1 MKENQFK
8 KRGLYSTEEATFIA
22 FSFAPEVFYLTHIR
36 DHVHKLMKP
45 FKPYDST
52 VGRKLR
58 ALSKKGKV
66 DYSVNNEGV
75 YRKVTNVN

>member
-22 FSFAPEVFYLTHIR
+22 FSFAPEVFYLNHLT

-45 FKPYDST
+45 FCPYDGT
-52 VGRKLR
+52 VSRKLR
-58 ALSKKGKV
+58 ALAKKGKV
-66 DYSVNNEGV
+66 NYTVNNEGI
-75 YRKVTNVN
+75 YHKVTNVN